1 MEGKF
6 SPPGGHESWECA
18 SVVVPGEKETPINEQ
33 EHMTDY
39 HDSHLLLLWVFAS
52 PWYQRKPFTAKP
64 LSWHSGGKLEIFNAF
79 SLKFFSSYLS
89 GATIAFQRAE
99 LQFFLLVGFSEEMS
113 QWRGWG
119 GGEEQD
125 ASASLRD
132 KVGSLSKIHTYY
144 MW

>member
-1 MEGKF
+1 MLF
-6 SPPGGHESWECA
+6 
-18 SVVVPGEKETPINEQ
+18 
-33 EHMTDY
+33 
-39 HDSHLLLLWVFAS
+39 
-52 PWYQRKPFTAKP
+52 
-64 LSWHSGGKLEIFNAF
+64 LSN
-79 SLKFFSSYLS
+79 FFSSYLS

-144 MW
+144 MWSKITFRARLDFCCSIFQGLNFDIFSFLYFISRSSGSRVSLV